1 MVRCGLELGNRILQA
16 LICSFRCLFV
26 HVCVHSPCARWHE
39 RCKGEQNPV
48 RASAGASSAEK
59 PDLSFFFQ
67 FISHS
72 VARGLVLK
80 HKSNHIMC
88 LLKPSGPP
96 RSFRSRDYK
105 LVRTGT
111 LCYLLGSSLLSS
123 PSIVSPPL
131 PPFQSTLPIHANK
144 LRMVYIVQP
153 RVIHFSEFKMICF
166 AKSGLAELE
175 IQDALHQLCPIEIQ
189 RVPHVPSS
197 PIATSQK
204 VKQVKSI
211 LIMSI

>member
-1 MVRCGLELGNRILQA
+1 MYVFIHRVPGGMRDAKGSKIQSEPLLGHLLQK
-16 LICSFRCLFV
+16 SQTCL
-26 HVCVHSPCARWHE
+26 
-39 RCKGEQNPV
+39 
-48 RASAGASSAEK
+48 
-59 PDLSFFFQ
+59 FFFQ

-189 RVPHVPSS
+189 RVPHVLNS

-204 VKQVKSI
+204 LKQVKSI